1 MAESYY
7 LLISVISSNQSRFE
21 EALGMCDEA
30 ISIHPH
36 HAKLYAVKGGI
47 LLKMNRTT
55 EALSVLEEAVRINSG
70 IASVHYNLG
79 MAHMRLGNQA
89 RAERA
94 FRDVLLID
102 HDSTHAMFHLAT
114 VLQNSGDTEDV
125 LEALKL

>member
-1 MAESYY
+1 MCNSA
-7 LLISVISSNQSRFE
+7 ISV
-21 EALGMCDEA
+21 L
-30 ISIHPH
+30 PH

-47 LLKMNRTT
+47 LLKMNRTS

-79 MAHMRLGNQA
+79 VAHMKLGNQA

-94 FRDVLLID
+94 FRDCLLID

-114 VLQNSGDTEDV
+114 VLQNSGDTEDL
-125 LEALKL
+125 LEAEKL